1 MTRSMRITLPVLM
14 ALALLLASGTA
25 WWLQGKGAAKPLAT
39 QPAGAKA
46 PPDRLRFTA
55 GAPQLNYVQTAQAE
69 ATAMPSTETLP
80 ARIALDED
88 VTARVSTPVAGRVV
102 QIHVQLGDNVA
113 RGAAL
118 VSLDAP
124 DFGAA
129 VADLRKAQADRVRK
143 SEAYQRARQ
152 LYEGE
157 AIARRDLETAEAD
170 LRAADAE
177 IQRARLRVQNLNRG
191 SAHIEGEQLV
201 LRAPV
206 AGVVLDRKVNPGME
220 ARPDLPD
227 PLVTISDI
235 SRLWLLID
243 LPERDLAQ
251 VRVGQPVTLGVDAY
265 RGERFTATVTRIGQV
280 VDPATRRVQV
290 RCTLPNADGRLKPE
304 MFANAAP
311 SSEERKD
318 AVRMP
323 SSAVI
328 TEGLYSY
335 VFVQTAPG
343 EFQKR
348 RVQIARQDAGAVFL
362 AAGGG
367 VDKGEAVVAKG
378 ALLLS
383 SELSAGEQ

>member
-1 MTRSMRITLPVLM
+1 MRIALSVL
-14 ALALLLASGTA
+14 AAILITGAGTA
-25 WWLQGKGAAKPLAT
+25 WWLRRQEAIKPTAAPA
-39 QPAGAKA
+39 AGAKLA
-46 PPDRLRFTA
+46 ADRLRFAA

-69 ATAMPSTETLP
+69 EAAMPATEALP
-80 ARIALDED
+80 ARIAVDED
-88 VTARVSTPVAGRVV
+88 VTARVSTPLAGRVV
-102 QIHVQLGDNVA
+102 QIHVQPGDKVA

-118 VSLDAP
+118 VSIDAP

-129 VADLRKAQADRVRK
+129 VADLRKAEADGQRK
-143 SEAYQRARQ
+143 FEAYQRAKQ

-157 AIARRDLETAEAD
+157 AIARRDLETAAAD
-170 LRAADAE
+170 LRAAEAE
-177 IQRARLRVQNLNRG
+177 KQRAQLRVQNLNRG
-191 SAHIEGEQLV
+191 NARIEGERLV

-206 AGVVLDRKVNPGME
+206 DGVVVDRKVNPGME

-227 PLVTISDI
+227 PLVIISDT

-251 VRVGQPVTLGVDAY
+251 VHVGQPVSLDVQAY
-265 RGERFTATVTRIGQV
+265 PQERFMATVTRIGQV

-290 RCTLPNADGRLKPE
+290 RCSLPNADGRLKPE
-304 MFANAAP
+304 MFATASLSTEA
-311 SSEERKD
+311 RKD
-318 AVRMP
+318 AVRVP

-343 EFQKR
+343 EFHKR
-348 RVQIARQDAGAVFL
+348 RVQIARQDAGAAFL
-362 AAGGG
+362 PVGGG
-367 VDKGEAVVAKG
+367 VDKGELVVIKG
-378 ALLLS
+378 ALLLN